1 MKKYYI
7 ISALLLAGLF
17 SFASTK
23 LYVPTLVSPANA
35 VVGQMPDVLLDWD
48 PVSGTIGLHY
58 EIQVDTSAS
67 FLNPI
72 LLQTELSSINNSELL
87 FGIKYFWRVRA
98 VDNSGTS
105 EWSITRSFD
114 VVITVS
120 LYKPDNMKIDQM
132 PNVEISWSPII
143 NPSSAKAFTGVS
155 FLDYQL
161 DTVVTFNSPLT
172 AITAIP
178 GTLEK
183 TNLSKLYFGRKYFWR
198 MRARNSNDTSV
209 WSDNRSFTTLNTLIL
224 KTPNDNV
231 INQNPVVLLSW
242 NKITGIDKYVVL
254 IADNPDFNLPMTLDA
269 ANPTNPA
276 VLIISIKSDTLQFGM
291 TYYWKVSATHA
302 LDGVTSPVRIFSTL
316 NTVVLTAP
324 ANNQTGVEL
333 TPTFKWNA
341 IKGTEHYEMW
351 LSDSSSFVNAK
362 KYNIVNTNPTTG
374 PQTYKLPINII
385 ESAGVYFWKVRAF
398 VAGDT
403 TTWSDSWS
411 FRVATSGIEDDLL
424 TKNGM
429 SLYPNPAKDRIS
441 VMVHSAGSA
450 FLRLYITDLL
460 GKSVVATEVH
470 FSNGKSI
477 ENIDVGNLPNGIY
490 FVKIQKDSAAFITK
504 LIIDK

>member
-7 ISALLLAGLF
+7 ISSLLFAGLF

-35 VVGQMPDVLLDWD
+35 VVGQMPDVLLDWE

-58 EIQVDTSAS
+58 EIQVDTSVG

-87 FGIKYFWRVRA
+87 FGTKYFWKVRA
-98 VDNSGTS
+98 VDNNGTS

-120 LYKPDNMKIDQM
+120 LYKPDNNAIDLM
-132 PNVEISWSPII
+132 PNAEISWSPVI
-143 NPSSAKAFTGVS
+143 NPKKTEAFTGVS
-155 FLDYQL
+155 SLDYQL
-161 DTVVTFNSPLT
+161 DTVVAFNSPLAAVT
-172 AITAIP
+172 TIP
-178 GTLEK
+178 GTLVK
-183 TNLSKLYFGRKYFWR
+183 TNLSKLYFGKKYFWR

-209 WSDNRSFTTLNTLIL
+209 WSDTRSFTILNTLTL
-224 KTPNDNV
+224 KSPNDNV

-242 NKITGIDKYVVL
+242 NKITGIDKYMVL
-254 IADNPDFNLPMTLDA
+254 IADNPDFNHPKTIE
-269 ANPTNPA
+269 T
-276 VLIISIKSDTLQFGM
+276 IKISIESDTLQFGM
-291 TYYWKVSATHA
+291 TYYWKVSASHA

-324 ANNQTGVEL
+324 ANNQIGVEL

-341 IKGTEHYEMW
+341 IKGTAHYEMW

-385 ESAGVYFWKVRAF
+385 DSAGVYFWKVRAF

-450 FLRLYITDLL
+450 FLRLNITDLL